1 MNIART
7 TALSLKRR
15 AAALAPARIR
25 RISRVARIAAALT
38 RPRSAAARMAATAAT
53 AGGASTTPFS
63 AQYARAF
70 GGMTQWTPPEYG
82 EYYPRSAMVYAA
94 VKVRQDAIARLPLR
108 VVRQTPPARRRADT
122 DAPVYCH
129 GHAHGHAPN
138 AHGYAHNAHGH
149 AHDAPGYTPGYAHDA
164 PPRYSPD
171 APEYAHDAQG
181 YDASRYAPNAPGYA
195 HDYAA
200 DTPPRYAHGY
210 AADAPPRYSPDAPG
224 YAHDYAHDAP
234 PRYSHDA
241 PGYAHDAPPR
251 YAHDY
256 AADTPPR
263 YAHDAPPRY
272 APDAPGYAHDY
283 AADAPPRYAPNAP
296 GYTPGYAPDA
306 PANAFDTPSL
316 GYSPLSPNARAS
328 GEPVGADHPLQR
340 LLDAPN
346 PFWTRGD
353 LWRATETHL
362 SLWGAAFWALER
374 DEHGAIRE
382 IWPLRP
388 DRMRIIPDANS
399 YIKGFVFVGD
409 GSQLAPY
416 IPEDIVWMRYF
427 NPLDEYAGLSPI
439 APLRLSADMGLD
451 ALRANRKLLQNDSAP
466 GLIIETDGDPTDAE
480 VHAFFQRWESRYQGV
495 EKLRRPALLGAGM
508 KATNLGFSP
517 RDMEYIESLRWSLE
531 DIARVFGVPKMM
543 IGDMEHTTYSNFS
556 AARRLFW
563 EDTVSAQLAL
573 YQDALQ
579 RYLLPHFG
587 DPALRVE
594 FDLSGVEALKESE
607 ASKAKR
613 RRLYVQA
620 GIMTVNEA
628 RREIGLPARD

>member
-1 MNIART
+1 MNIAHS

-15 AAALAPARIR
+15 AAAFGPARTR
-25 RISRVARIAAALT
+25 RIGRVARIAAALT
-38 RPRSAAARMAATAAT
+38 RPRSAAARMAATAA
-53 AGGASTTPFS
+53 GASTTPFS

-122 DAPVYCH
+122 AAPVYC
-129 GHAHGHAPN
+129 
-138 AHGYAHNAHGH
+138 HNAHGH
-149 AHDAPGYTPGYAHDA
+149 AHDAPGYAQGYAHGHGHDAPGYAPDA
-164 PPRYSPD
+164 PPRYAHDAHGYAQGYAHGHAHD
-171 APEYAHDAQG
+171 APGYSHDYAADAPPRYAHDYAADAPPRYAHDAHDAQG
-181 YDASRYAPNAPGYA
+181 YDASRYAPNAPGY
-195 HDYAA
+195 
-200 DTPPRYAHGY
+200 
-210 AADAPPRYSPDAPG
+210 S
-224 YAHDYAHDAP
+224 
-234 PRYSHDA
+234 
-241 PGYAHDAPPR
+241 
-251 YAHDY
+251 
-256 AADTPPR
+256 
-263 YAHDAPPRY
+263 
-272 APDAPGYAHDY
+272 HDY
-283 AADAPPRYAPNAP
+283 AADAPPRYAHDAP
-296 GYTPGYAPDA
+296 GYTPEYAADAPPRYSHDAHGYAHDA
-306 PANAFDTPSL
+306 PANAYDTPYL
-316 GYSPLSPNARAS
+316 GYAATAPNARAS

-374 DEHGAIRE
+374 DEHGSIRE

-628 RREIGLPARD
+628 RREIGLPARE

>member
-1 MNIART
+1 MNIAHS

-15 AAALAPARIR
+15 AAAFGPARIR
-25 RISRVARIAAALT
+25 RIGRVARIAAALT
-38 RPRSAAARMAATAAT
+38 RPRSAAARMASTAAT
-53 AGGASTTPFS
+53 TGASTTPFS

-108 VVRQTPPARRRADT
+108 VIRQTPPARRRNAA
-122 DAPVYCH
+122 DAPAYCRNAH
-129 GHAHGHAPN
+129 DYAHDAPGYAQGYAHGHGHDAPGYTPEY
-138 AHGYAHNAHGH
+138 APDAPPRYSHDTPPRYSHDAPGYAHNAHG
-149 AHDAPGYTPGYAHDA
+149 YTP
-164 PPRYSPD
+164 
-171 APEYAHDAQG
+171 E
-181 YDASRYAPNAPGYA
+181 
-195 HDYAA
+195 
-200 DTPPRYAHGY
+200 Y

-224 YAHDYAHDAP
+224 YAHDYAADTPPRYSPDAPGYAHDYAADAP

-256 AADTPPR
+256 AADAPPR
-263 YAHDAPPRY
+263 YSHDAHGYAHDAP
-272 APDAPGYAHDY
+272 
-283 AADAPPRYAPNAP
+283 
-296 GYTPGYAPDA
+296 
-306 PANAFDTPSL
+306 ANAYNTPSL
-316 GYSPLSPNARAS
+316 GYAATAPTTRAS

-374 DEHGAIRE
+374 DEHGSIRE

-466 GLIIETDGDPTDAE
+466 GLIIETAGDPTDAE

-587 DPALRVE
+587 DPALSVE

-628 RREIGLPARD
+628 RREMGLPARE

>member
-1 MNIART
+1 MNIAHS

-25 RISRVARIAAALT
+25 RVARIAAALT
-38 RPRSAAARMAATAAT
+38 RPRSAAARMAATAA
-53 AGGASTTPFS
+53 GASTTPFS

-70 GGMTQWTPPEYG
+70 GGMTHWTPPEYG

-108 VVRQTPPARRRADT
+108 VIRQTPPARRRADT
-122 DAPVYCH
+122 
-129 GHAHGHAPN
+129 
-138 AHGYAHNAHGH
+138 
-149 AHDAPGYTPGYAHDA
+149 
-164 PPRYSPD
+164 
-171 APEYAHDAQG
+171 DAQG
-181 YDASRYAPNAPGYA
+181 YDASRYAPNAPA
-195 HDYAA
+195 
-200 DTPPRYAHGY
+200 
-210 AADAPPRYSPDAPG
+210 YS
-224 YAHDYAHDAP
+224 HDAP

-241 PGYAHDAPPR
+241 
-251 YAHDY
+251 
-256 AADTPPR
+256 PPR

-272 APDAPGYAHDY
+272 APNAPGYTPEYAHDAHGYAQGYAHDY

-296 GYTPGYAPDA
+296 GYTLGYAHDA
-306 PANAFDTPSL
+306 PANAYNTPSL

-388 DRMRIIPDANS
+388 DRMRIIPDAQS

-587 DPALRVE
+587 DPALSVQ

>member
-1 MNIART
+1 MNIAHS

-15 AAALAPARIR
+15 AAAFGPARIR
-25 RISRVARIAAALT
+25 RIGRVARIAAALT

-108 VVRQTPPARRRADT
+108 VIRQTPPARRRADMAAQGYAA
-122 DAPVYCH
+122 DAPVYC
-129 GHAHGHAPN
+129 
-138 AHGYAHNAHGH
+138 HNAHGH
-149 AHDAPGYTPGYAHDA
+149 AHDAPPHYTHDA
-164 PPRYSPD
+164 
-171 APEYAHDAQG
+171 HG
-181 YDASRYAPNAPGYA
+181 
-195 HDYAA
+195 
-200 DTPPRYAHGY
+200 YAHGY
-210 AADAPPRYSPDAPG
+210 APNAQGYTPE
-224 YAHDYAHDAP
+224 YAHNATP

-241 PGYAHDAPPR
+241 PGYAHNAHDAQGYDSPRYSHDAPPR
-251 YAHDY
+251 YAHDAHGY
-256 AADTPPR
+256 AQGYAHGYAHDAHDAQGYDSPRYSHDAPPR
-263 YAHDAPPRY
+263 YAHDAH
-272 APDAPGYAHDY
+272 DAHDY

-306 PANAFDTPSL
+306 PGYTPANAYNTPSL

-374 DEHGAIRE
+374 DEHGSIRE

>member
-1 MNIART
+1 MNIARA

-15 AAALAPARIR
+15 AAAFGPARIR
-25 RISRVARIAAALT
+25 RISRIARTAAALT
-38 RPRSAAARMAATAAT
+38 RPRSSAARMAATAAGT
-53 AGGASTTPFS
+53 STTPFS

-108 VVRQTPPARRRADT
+108 VVRQTPPARRRNADAA
-122 DAPVYCH
+122 APVYH
-129 GHAHGHAPN
+129 QGHAHN
-138 AHGYAHNAHGH
+138 
-149 AHDAPGYTPGYAHDA
+149 A
-164 PPRYSPD
+164 PPRYS
-171 APEYAHDAQG
+171 
-181 YDASRYAPNAPGYA
+181 R
-195 HDYAA
+195 
-200 DTPPRYAHGY
+200 
-210 AADAPPRYSPDAPG
+210 
-224 YAHDYAHDAP
+224 DYAHDAP
-234 PRYSHDA
+234 PRYSQDA
-241 PGYAHDAPPR
+241 SAYTPEYAHDAPPR
-251 YAHDY
+251 YSQDAPAY
-256 AADTPPR
+256 TPE

-272 APDAPGYAHDY
+272 TSEYAHNATPPRYAPNSPGYAHGY
-283 AADAPPRYAPNAP
+283 AADAPRYAHGYTPEYAHNATPPRYAPNAP
-296 GYTPGYAPDA
+296 GYAADAPRYTHDAPGYT
-306 PANAFDTPSL
+306 PANAFDTPSP
-316 GYSPLSPNARAS
+316 GYSPLSPNARAI

-340 LLDAPN
+340 ILDAPN

-374 DEHGAIRE
+374 DEHGAISE

-388 DRMRIIPDANS
+388 DRMRIIPDPNS

-466 GLIIETDGDPTDAE
+466 GLIIESSSTPTDAE

-495 EKLRRPALLGAGM
+495 EKIRRPALLSAGM
-508 KATNLGFSP
+508 KAANLGFSP

-556 AARRLFW
+556 TARRLFW
-563 EDTVSAQLAL
+563 EDTVSAQLTL

-607 ASKAKR
+607 ENKAKR
-613 RRLYVQA
+613 RRLYVEA
-620 GIMTVNEA
+620 GIMTVNEV
-628 RREIGLPARD
+628 RREMGLPARE

>member
-1 MNIART
+1 MNIAHS

-25 RISRVARIAAALT
+25 RIGRVARIAAALT
-38 RPRSAAARMAATAAT
+38 RPRSAAARMAATAAA
-53 AGGASTTPFS
+53 AGSSTTPFS

-108 VVRQTPPARRRADT
+108 VVRQTPPARRRNADT
-122 DAPVYCH
+122 PPRYSHDAPVYCH
-129 GHAHGHAPN
+129 NAHGHAHDYAADATPRYSHDAHGN
-138 AHGYAHNAHGH
+138 AHDAPVYCHNAHGNAPDAPPRYAHDAPGYAHDAHGYAQGYAHDAHGH
-149 AHDAPGYTPGYAHDA
+149 AHDAPGYAADAPPRYAHDAPGYTPGYAQ
-164 PPRYSPD
+164 S
-171 APEYAHDAQG
+171 
-181 YDASRYAPNAPGYA
+181 YAPNA
-195 HDYAA
+195 
-200 DTPPRYAHGY
+200 HG
-210 AADAPPRYSPDAPG
+210 
-224 YAHDYAHDAP
+224 H
-234 PRYSHDA
+234 
-241 PGYAHDAPPR
+241 
-251 YAHDY
+251 
-256 AADTPPR
+256 
-263 YAHDAPPRY
+263 
-272 APDAPGYAHDY
+272 APDAPGY
-283 AADAPPRYAPNAP
+283 
-296 GYTPGYAPDA
+296 T

-316 GYSPLSPNARAS
+316 GYSPQSPNARAS

-388 DRMRIIPDANS
+388 DRMRIIPDAQS

-628 RREIGLPARD
+628 RREIGLPARA